1 MVWQPHLLPRVQGLN
16 PRSSSSLDSF
26 PLSHNNS
33 APIPAPHLHPRHRKG
48 PAWFGAPRTWTPA
61 LARAPLPLEMLSSH
75 MATSPLQS
83 KGEKTRSQRRVGAA
97 LPQRPSGPLV
107 TGKARGAGGEGG
119 ATGPSGQIPRA
130 QRASCQP
137 ACPSR
142 SAQETERS
150 QDLGLCSSLACPQ
163 GRACPGRAACSAGAG
178 GWGGTFSHP
187 EQEACWHL
195 LLPGGFR
202 RKT

>member
-1 MVWQPHLLPRVQGLN
+1 M
-16 PRSSSSLDSF
+16 
-26 PLSHNNS
+26 
-33 APIPAPHLHPRHRKG
+33 
-48 PAWFGAPRTWTPA
+48 TPV

-83 KGEKTRSQRRVGAA
+83 KDEKTRSQRLVGAA
-97 LPQRPSGPLV
+97 LGPSDLLGPLV
-107 TGKARGAGGEGG
+107 TGKARAELWEKEAG
-119 ATGPSGQIPRA
+119 TGPSGQIPRA

-137 ACPSR
+137 ARPSR

-150 QDLGLCSSLACPQ
+150 QDLGPCSSLACPQ
-163 GRACPGRAACSAGAG
+163 GRPFPGRAACSAGSG

-187 EQEACWHL
+187 EQGACWHL
-195 LLPGGFR
+195 LVPGGFR